1 MITGRNLEEEYSV
14 ARAYLKP
21 GFFVKLIVG
30 PLAIRSGK
38 VPVLTVIGRSS
49 GKPRSVPIG
58 EPVEVRGN
66 RYLVSPRGETHWVLN
81 MRKAGCGRLR
91 SHGLVES
98 FLAVEVDGTERDRAI
113 AAYRTQ
119 AGKMVEPAFVR
130 LPDAEDHP
138 TFRIDDAKVM
148 SR

>member
-1 MITGRNLEEEYSV
+1 V

-21 GFFVKLIVG
+21 SFFMKFVIG

-49 GKPRSVPIG
+49 GNPRSVPIG
-58 EPVEVRGN
+58 KPVEVRGS

-81 MRKAGCGRLR
+81 LRKAGCGRLR
-91 SHGLVES
+91 SHGLIES
-98 FLAVEVDGTERDRAI
+98 FLAVEVDGLERDRAI

-119 AGKMVEPAFVR
+119 AGERIEPAFKR

-138 TFRIDDAKVM
+138 TFRIDDAKVL
-148 SR
+148 SVA